1 MARPSKRT
9 IYDKI
14 ESKKAEILNKEKE
27 LNELNKELQ
36 DLFEEQKQE
45 EMLRL
50 YEKMIAANLTIEDA
64 LNKIDQ
70 NITNNKQDNYT
81 NNESNDIQEEIK
93 TRKKRKNKTEE
104 TEQISLEIEDKI
116 E

>member
-9 IYDKI
+9 IYERIKTVED
-14 ESKKAEILNKEKE
+14 EILNKEKE
-27 LNELNKELQ
+27 ISELNKVLQ
-36 DLFEEQKQE
+36 ELFEEQKQE

-70 NITNNKQDNYT
+70 NIRNNEQDKEQDNYT
-81 NNESNDIQEEIK
+81 NNEQND
-93 TRKKRKNKTEE
+93 
-104 TEQISLEIEDKI
+104 EQ
-116 E
+116 

>member
-9 IYDKI
+9 IYERI
-14 ESKKAEILNKEKE
+14 ESKQDEIRIKEKE
-27 LNELNKELQ
+27 LFELNKELQ
-36 DLFEEQKQE
+36 ELFEEQKQE

-64 LNKIDQ
+64 LNKIEQ
-70 NITNNKQDNYT
+70 NMQ
-81 NNESNDIQEEIK
+81 NEEQYNDKNGEQNDIQEKIK
-93 TRKKRKNKTEE
+93 THKKIKNKTEE

>member
-9 IYDKI
+9 IYERIKTVED
-14 ESKKAEILNKEKE
+14 EILNKEKE
-27 LNELNKELQ
+27 ISELNKVLQ

-50 YEKMIAANLTIEDA
+50 YEKMISSNLTIEDA
-64 LNKIDQ
+64 LQKIDSSCKEDDK
-70 NITNNKQDNYT
+70 NKPSQD
-81 NNESNDIQEEIK
+81 K
-93 TRKKRKNKTEE
+93 LKRKKEHTKNINN
-104 TEQISLEIEDKI
+104 QASCLDIESMP

>member
-9 IYDKI
+9 IYERI
-14 ESKKAEILNKEKE
+14 ESKQDEIRIKEKE
-27 LNELNKELQ
+27 LSELNKELQ
-36 DLFEEQKQE
+36 GLFEEQKQE

-70 NITNNKQDNYT
+70 NIK
-81 NNESNDIQEEIK
+81 NNEQENDSNNELNNEQEEIK